1 MNAFRILADI
11 ATGLAVVATAAIVGA
26 GLGLAVL
33 LIAYLGVHLL
43 VLVPAAVMPGVD
55 PWRLAVAVFA
65 AGGAF
70 FGVAALAAAWKAE
83 GMLSRRG
90 PF

>member
-1 MNAFRILADI
+1 MNAFHIVVDI
-11 ATGLAVVATAAIVGA
+11 STGFAIVVTAALVGA
-26 GLGLAVL
+26 VLGLAVL
-33 LIAYLGVHLL
+33 LIAFLGAHLL

-55 PWRLAVAVFA
+55 PWRLAVEIFA

-70 FGVAALAAAWKAE
+70 FGVAALAAAWKADDL
-83 GMLSRRG
+83 LSRKG